1 MTPRDS
7 ATPMSPSERLAKEAQ
22 ERREQMEEM
31 ERYDREMMEEEA
43 RRRGS

>member
-1 MTPRDS
+1 MTPRE
-7 ATPMSPSERLAKEAQ
+7 AERPMTASERLRKEAQ

-43 RRRGS
+43 RQAAA